1 MILRIDIMNDELKGL
16 KEQLEEHEGRIQILE
31 NIIKNKAPSTKK
43 RDSIKEFII
52 LKNPKNNVQKTLVIG
67 YYLENY
73 EEMSSFNVDNILR
86 GFKDAKE
93 KAPPRKRIYDK
104 IASNIDK
111 GHMMVSNEQKGKI
124 KSWVLTNSGEKFVEN
139 DLKIKE

>member
-1 MILRIDIMNDELKGL
+1 MNDELKGL